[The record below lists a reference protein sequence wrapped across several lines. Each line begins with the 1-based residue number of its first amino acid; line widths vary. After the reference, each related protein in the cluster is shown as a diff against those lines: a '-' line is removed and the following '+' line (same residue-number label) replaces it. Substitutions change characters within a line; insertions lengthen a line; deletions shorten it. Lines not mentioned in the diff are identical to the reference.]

1 LLLTQLLANFGDDC
15 VLCFSAELVYNDVVD

>member
-1 LLLTQLLANFGDDC
+1 MTISVC